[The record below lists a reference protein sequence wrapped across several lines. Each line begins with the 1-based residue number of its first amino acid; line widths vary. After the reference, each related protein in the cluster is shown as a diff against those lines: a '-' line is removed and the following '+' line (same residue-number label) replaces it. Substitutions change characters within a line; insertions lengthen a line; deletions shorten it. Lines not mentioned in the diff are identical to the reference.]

1 MYSIGQVSES
11 FRLPVSTL
19 RFYDKEGLFPN
30 LERKSGIRK
39 FSDRDLEALHVIE
52 CLKKSGLE
60 IRDIKQF
67 MQWCSEGP
75 STYPQR
81 LELFCRQRETIEAE
95 IEKLNR
101 ALAMINFKCWYYE
114 TAIADGGEEH
124 IKAMLPDKLPENIQ
138 KLYDY
143 AHKSD

>member
-11 FRLPVSTL
+11 FGLPISTL

-30 LERKSGIRK
+30 LERQSGIRR
-39 FSDRDLEALHVIE
+39 FSERDVESLHVIE

-67 MQWCSEGP
+67 MQWCAEGEE
-75 STYPQR
+75 TYPQR
-81 LELFCRQRETIEAE
+81 LELFERQRETVSAE
-95 IEKLNR
+95 LEKLNR

-114 TAIADGGEEH
+114 TAIADGGEEN
-124 IKAMLPDKLPENIQ
+124 IKAMLPDKLPEEIQ
-138 KLYDY
+138 ALYDY
-143 AHKSD
+143 AHEK